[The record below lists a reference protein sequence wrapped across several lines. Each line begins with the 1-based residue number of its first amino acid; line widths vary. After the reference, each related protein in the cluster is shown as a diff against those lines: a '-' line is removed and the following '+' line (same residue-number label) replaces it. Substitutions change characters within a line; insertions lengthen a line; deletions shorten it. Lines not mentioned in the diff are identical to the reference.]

1 MQALLA
7 WDTAPELNFLP
18 SVEFHAELAGAE
30 WAAAKM
36 EKYFPMNINFMLNLS
51 PDPDGKV
58 DENQAEVFRKTGQ
71 LAVFPKPLTEL
82 PDGWLR
88 RK

>member
-1 MQALLA
+1 
-7 WDTAPELNFLP
+7 
-18 SVEFHAELAGAE
+18 
-30 WAAAKM
+30 M